1 MNNTIVTS
9 VTGLLA
15 FAACSLHGSPLFA
28 DYFDYGNTNAN
39 LGTLSPWGPNS
50 EDEIR
55 YVAANNSSFSHP
67 SYVLTSGNLNTGRVE
82 SFLGAQ
88 RTNQAPLSATALTG
102 EIWFSGLHA
111 MAEGAGNGA
120 YTMFSLGPLNA
131 RGYNNSTSDISTH
144 FGIVS
149 EGGSYLPVVATGSG
163 NNWGTTRTLGTD
175 SLTAGTTYLFVA
187 RANTATSTFDLWVF
201 DEDDVFGTTVAS
213 LGVPH
218 VTTSN
223 AALTQVT
230 RVGLGRFGAEANGS
244 HWDALRVSNTAGDA
258 GLQAVIA
265 IPEPRVYAALFGLFA
280 LGVALWRRR
289 R

>member
-1 MNNTIVTS
+1 MNKAIKTS
-9 VTGLLA
+9 VAGLLA
-15 FAACSLHGSPLFA
+15 FAACSVYGNLVIV
-28 DYFDYGNTNAN
+28 DYFDYGASNAN
-39 LGTLSPWGPNS
+39 LGTLPPWENPI
-50 EDEIR
+50 DQIR

-67 SYVLTSGNLNTGRVE
+67 SYMFDADNVGGRVE
-82 SFLGAQ
+82 SFQGPQ
-88 RTNQAPLSATALTG
+88 RTSQAPLSATPLAG

-131 RGYNNSTSDISTH
+131 IGYNNSTSDISTH

-175 SLTAGTTYLFVA
+175 NLTAGTTYLFVA

-201 DEDDVFGTTVAS
+201 DEDDAFGTTVAS
-213 LGVPH
+213 LGAPH

-230 RVGLGRFGAEANGS
+230 RIGLGRFGAEANGS

-258 GLQAVIA
+258 GLQAVI
-265 IPEPRVYAALFGLFA
+265 PEPRVYAALFGLFA
-280 LGVALWRRR
+280 LGFVIWRRR